1 MSNKPD
7 SHIGHLFVISSPS
20 GGGKSTIIKQ
30 ILELRPDIEYS
41 ISATSRS
48 PREGEIDGKSYHF
61 LSVDKFKDMI
71 SKGEFIEYEKVHENY
86 YGTPKKQIDGAIKR
100 SGDLLLDLDVYGA
113 NRLKKIYPQAVL
125 IFLMPLSI
133 EILRQRLIDRKSES
147 LEEIE
152 RRLERGRH
160 EVEMS
165 KNYDYHVL
173 NDDLDKAVDGVV
185 KIIDKIRG
193 K

>member
-20 GGGKSTIIKQ
+20 GGGKSTIIKH